1 MIGAAF
7 DPAALAARGERYFKF
22 IGGAN
27 LRDAA
32 LVTRL
37 AAYYALAGAH
47 LFDVAAEPDIVEAAF
62 AGVRQARQWLTERP
76 AWLLTAF
83 GERPLP
89 EPGALPATVM
99 VSITL
104 AGDRHTEIAVVAEDF
119 CTRCDVCTPICPP
132 GAIVNGD
139 VRAEI
144 CTGCGLCVSVCPPAV
159 IDLLP
164 RAQAYDL
171 DALWAAG
178 ARALEIHTGA
188 ADAREIQAVGLPLA
202 SRWRALGGLL
212 AYSIDGHQLGHR
224 GAISLAKRLS
234 DPETIIQADGKPIS
248 GTSGLRST
256 VPCVRLARAMARA
269 GVPGYIQV
277 SGGTNDRTG
286 ELLSRYGVP
295 AHGVGMGSVARSAL
309 KPLDDAPDDPA
320 VRTRALMAA
329 LRLVESTQV

>member
-1 MIGAAF
+1 MF
-7 DPAALAARGERYFKF
+7 DPAKVSAGGGRYFKF

-32 LVTRL
+32 LVSRL
-37 AAYYALAGAH
+37 SAYYALAGAH
-47 LFDVAAEPDIVEAAF
+47 LFDVAAEPAVVEAAF
-62 AGVRQARQWLTERP
+62 AGVARARAWLAERPRWLTD
-76 AWLLTAF
+76 AF
-83 GERPLP
+83 GDRPLP
-89 EPGALPATVM
+89 APEALPATVM

-104 AGDRHTEIAVVAEDF
+104 SGDRHTEIAVVAEDF

-132 GAIVNGD
+132 GAIVNGA
-139 VRAEI
+139 VRDAI
-144 CTGCGLCVSVCPPAV
+144 CTGCGLCVDVCPPDV
-159 IDLLP
+159 IRLLP

-188 ADAREIQAVGLPLA
+188 ADAAEIQAVGLPLA
-202 SRWRALGGLL
+202 ARWRERGGLV
-212 AYSIDGHQLGHR
+212 AYSIDGHRLGHR
-224 GAISLAKRLS
+224 GAVALAKRLS
-234 DPETIIQADGKPIS
+234 TPETIIQADGKPIS

-256 VPCVRLARAMARA
+256 VPCVRLARTMLRA

-286 ELLSRYGVP
+286 ELLNRYGIR
-295 AHGVGMGSVARSAL
+295 AHGVGMGTVARAAL

-320 VRTRALMAA
+320 TRTRALRAA
-329 LRLVESTQV
+329 IRLVASTQAPFPD